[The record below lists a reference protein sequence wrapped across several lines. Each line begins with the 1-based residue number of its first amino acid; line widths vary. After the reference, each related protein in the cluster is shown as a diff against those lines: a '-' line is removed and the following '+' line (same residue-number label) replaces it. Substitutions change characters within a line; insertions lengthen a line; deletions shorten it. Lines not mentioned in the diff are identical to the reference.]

1 MRIDRLSTKVNA
13 CAHENGGPAFDA
25 SNAAHNLLDSRSVHA
40 QHKMIQLL
48 IGAAQG
54 DSL

>member
-1 MRIDRLSTKVNA
+1 MRIDRLCTKVNA
-13 CAHENGGPAFDA
+13 CAHENGGAAFDA
-25 SNAAHNLLDSRSVHA
+25 SNAAHNLLHSPGVHT

-48 IGAAQG
+48 IKAAQG